1 MIDRNRNFTPFAYKT
16 YDKGALLQ
24 RSVFMTHLCS
34 VLLFVISANLDN
46 IVIGIAY
53 GISKIK
59 MQIFSNLLIAFFTT
73 IGTLVSMYAGKLLI
87 SVLPVSL
94 AGKIGAG
101 IMMLLGLF
109 FLAQSILHFLH
120 QNQTVHSVALKD
132 ADEMID
138 YAAQSDKDVS
148 GFIDIKEAFA
158 VGLGLTLNNLGT
170 GLIAGVSGIPIIP
183 VALLNFV
190 SSFAFLSIG
199 FLLGNR
205 FLGKLLGKFAP
216 FLSGVLLIVLGLV
229 EWFF

>member
-1 MIDRNRNFTPFAYKT
+1 
-16 YDKGALLQ
+16 
-24 RSVFMTHLCS
+24 MTHLCS
-34 VLLFVISANLDN
+34 ILLFVISANLDN

-87 SVLPVSL
+87 SLLPVSL

-109 FLAQSILHFLH
+109 FLVQSILHFLH